1 MNTLEYSYQA
11 KVVRWVDGDTVWL
24 DVDLGF
30 RLHSTTD
37 FRLYGINTPERGAPG
52 YVEATARCNALAPT
66 GSQVIIHVF
75 KDPDKYG
82 RWLVIVVPIPVPV
95 SVPVSVPGV
104 PEVEAGVAVN
114 EVLVREGLA
123 VVYFGRRS

>member
-11 KVVRWVDGDTVWL
+11 TVVRWVDGDTVWL

-30 RLHSTTD
+30 RMHSTTD
-37 FRLYGINTPERGAPG
+37 FRLYGVNTPERGQPG
-52 YVEATARCNALAPT
+52 YAEATARCHEVAPT
-66 GSQVIIHVF
+66 GSKVIVHVF

-82 RWLVIVVPIPVPV
+82 RWLVIVVPV
-95 SVPVSVPGV
+95 VPVSVPGV
-104 PEVEAGVAVN
+104 SVVEAGASVN
-114 EVLVREGLA
+114 DVLVREGLA